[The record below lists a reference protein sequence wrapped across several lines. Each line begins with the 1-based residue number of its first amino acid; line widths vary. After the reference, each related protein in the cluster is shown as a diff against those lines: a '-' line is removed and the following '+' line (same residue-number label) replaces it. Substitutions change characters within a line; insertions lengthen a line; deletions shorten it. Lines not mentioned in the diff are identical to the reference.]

1 MIEKLIAIIKDFKE
15 DPSLE
20 INENTV
26 LVSDLEMDSFDLVQL
41 VCSVEEEFDIRIPD
55 RALKNFITIGDV
67 VKYIESKK

>member
-1 MIEKLIAIIKDFKE
+1 MIEKLTAIIKDFKE

-55 RALKNFITIGDV
+55 KALKNFITIGDV
-67 VKYIESKK
+67 VKYIESKM

>member
-41 VCSVEEEFDIRIPD
+41 VCEVEEEFGIRIPD
-55 RALKNFITIGDV
+55 KALKNFITIGDV
-67 VKYIESKK
+67 VKYIESKM

>member
-55 RALKNFITIGDV
+55 KALKNFITIGDV
-67 VKYIESKK
+67 VKYIESKM

>member
-15 DPSLE
+15 DPSIE

-55 RALKNFITIGDV
+55 KALKNFITIGDV
-67 VKYIESKK
+67 VKYIESKM

>member
-55 RALKNFITIGDV
+55 KALKNFITIGDV
-67 VKYIESKK
+67 AKYIESKM